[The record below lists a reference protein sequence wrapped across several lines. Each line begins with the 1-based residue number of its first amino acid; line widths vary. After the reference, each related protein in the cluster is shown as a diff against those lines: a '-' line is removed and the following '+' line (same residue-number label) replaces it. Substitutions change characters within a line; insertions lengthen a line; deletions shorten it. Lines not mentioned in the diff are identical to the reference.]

1 MMIAYGMQPLW
12 RGKNTVRVL
21 QLDVHKLSQ
30 PPFSRSG
37 LDKQHMNV
45 DTRNLEIMSSIKL

>member
-1 MMIAYGMQPLW
+1 MRPFSPV
-12 RGKNTVRVL
+12 GKITVRVL

-45 DTRNLEIMSSIKL
+45 DTRNLENMSSHKL